1 MYLFSDSLAAP
12 LEEPLL
18 PELFL
23 LKLSRPGPVSIRTR
37 ARSLNFNFACNTSS
51 GRLMSPPEESPSFNH
66 PRTRFGFLKLTVTPS
81 EVLGIYE
88 CVALSEH
95 K

>member
-18 PELFL
+18 PELL
-23 LKLSRPGPVSIRTR
+23 LLELSRQGPVSVRTR
-37 ARSLNFNFACNTSS
+37 ACSLNFNFACNTFSVC
-51 GRLMSPPEESPSFNH
+51 LMSPPEESPSFNY
-66 PRTRFGFLKLTVTPS
+66 PCTRFGFLKLTLTPS

-88 CVALSEH
+88 CVAPF
-95 K
+95 